1 MQFLPLS
8 AMLTLPPPPPPL
20 PPLRHFRTL
29 YPMHTTLSILLC
41 HPFPSII
48 LSPFIFA
55 TIQTVGTPPRREKG
69 GRRRVVREGRRGQG
83 GHGKTKKRGRE
94 KNQLRG
100 RNEQGATSGRRRGD
114 GFRGMRSGASGNDE
128 REDGGVTLFFCAP
141 ARVRYWFFLFYN

>member
-8 AMLTLPPPPPPL
+8 AMLTPPPPPPPL

-69 GRRRVVREGRRGQG
+69 GRRRVVREGRGEGGRGG
-83 GHGKTKKRGRE
+83 MV
-94 KNQLRG
+94 
-100 RNEQGATSGRRRGD
+100 RRRNGEGKKISSVAETSREQRVEED
-114 GFRGMRSGASGNDE
+114 AGMDFVGWEVELVEMTRE
-128 REDGGVTLFFCAP
+128 RTGESPYFFVP
-141 ARVRYWFFLFYN
+141 LLG